1 MAERVIKYDIF
12 CRMREHCHPLKRL
25 SYCLSLLNGALWL
38 QRRINKEEMTHTYTY
53 SSEEVKTLR
62 TQFCCSKGLPP
73 YMFLKCFYM
82 LLHVLHVVHMFVAA
96 KADTQTDVPL
106 FMWNWRL
113 FCTAAESYNKWPYN
127 TLHRITSLC
136 CLKLIQPNLGIE
148 CLYTDKN
155 MTNFHQTELIKWCIT
170 NYE

>member
-1 MAERVIKYDIF
+1 MAEQVIKYDIF
-12 CRMREHCHPLKRL
+12 SRMREHCHPLKRL
-25 SYCLSLLNGALWL
+25 SYHLSLLNGALWL
-38 QRRINKEEMTHTYTY
+38 QRRINKEEMTHVLIRR
-53 SSEEVKTLR
+53 SQDIKNAVLS
-62 TQFCCSKGLPP
+62 P

-82 LLHVLHVVHMFVAA
+82 LLHVLHVDYMFVAA

-127 TLHRITSLC
+127 ALHRITSLC

-148 CLYTDKN
+148 CLYTQKN
-155 MTNFHQTELIKWCIT
+155 MTNFHQTELIKWYIM